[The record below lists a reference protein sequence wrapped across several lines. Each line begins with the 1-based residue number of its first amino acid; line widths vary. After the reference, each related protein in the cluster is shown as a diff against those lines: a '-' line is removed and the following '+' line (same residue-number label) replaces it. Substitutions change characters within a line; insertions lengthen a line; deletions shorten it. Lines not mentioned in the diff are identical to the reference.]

1 MTVYCVSFIPLYPLI
16 SVVGPNLFANR
27 PGTEVHRSLLSQASK
42 ARWCTVSDVHSTV
55 AVSRCRGAAV
65 ARSNSGNICAV
76 TAEELSLPLMHA

>member
-1 MTVYCVSFIPLYPLI
+1 MTLDLGKACCEGS
-16 SVVGPNLFANR
+16 PNLFANR

-42 ARWCTVSDVHSTV
+42 QEYHIWCTVSDVHSTV